1 MFRSSA
7 ILVPLIPLLAA
18 LGPAAC
24 DHPAAAPAPAT
35 RPAIL
40 VASGDTAGWIT
51 PCGCTANQ
59 SGGLLRRASYLAG
72 LRKNADVIYVDVGGA
87 PSGDSPYH
95 QARFAAVLAG
105 EIRMGISAH
114 NLGRAE
120 LALGPQRLREL
131 ARDTSSL
138 LVSANARDAQGQP
151 IAQPI
156 RIVATPG
163 RRIAVTGIISPSF
176 ATAAVQVQEPK
187 SAILAALQQSREP
200 HDGLV
205 VLAYMPEDELQQL
218 AASLPEADVVLG
230 GPTGQPVAP
239 RQVGP
244 CLLASATSKGK
255 FMVQLQIP
263 AARADAWTG
272 QVVEMSSVFPDDPG
286 QSANLRQFL
295 DHLARSDYPAPQT
308 GLIAPLASAPAGFK
322 VAGNTECSFCHG
334 ADYQHWTTTAHHNAW
349 NTLQNKGF
357 HVDPYCQQCH
367 TTGYAMPGGFV
378 SVVHSDD
385 RVAVG
390 CESCHG
396 PSSAHAADPRIK
408 TPFRAADECM
418 QCHDR
423 ENSPAF
429 KYDVYWPKIKHGQK
443 AKVTPRGLAVLPP
456 EDHR

>member
-1 MFRSSA
+1 MFRPVA
-7 ILVPLIPLLAA
+7 ILVPVIPLLAA

-24 DHPAAAPAPAT
+24 DHPSAGPAPAT

-59 SGGLLRRASYLAG
+59 SGGLLRRGSYLAG
-72 LRKNADVIYVDVGGA
+72 LRTNADVLYVDVGGA

-95 QARFAAVLAG
+95 QAKFAAILSG
-105 EIRMGISAH
+105 EARMGIMAH

-131 ARDTSSL
+131 ARDTSAPL
-138 LVSANARDAQGQP
+138 ISANARDAQGQP
-151 IAQPI
+151 IGQLV
-156 RIVATPG
+156 RIVSAAG
-163 RRIAVTGIISPSF
+163 RRIAITGIVSPSF
-176 ATAAVQVQEPK
+176 ATAAVQVREPK
-187 SAILAALQQSREP
+187 AAILAALQQSREP

-218 AASLPEADVVLG
+218 AASFPEADVVLG
-230 GPTGQPVAP
+230 GPTGQPIAP
-239 RQVGP
+239 RQIGP
-244 CLLASATSKGK
+244 SLLASATSKGK

-272 QVVEMSSVFPDDPG
+272 QIVELTSEISDDPG
-286 QSANLRQFL
+286 QSANHRQFL
-295 DHLARSDYPAPQT
+295 DQLARSDYPAPQT
-308 GLIAPLASAPAGFK
+308 GLIAPPASAPAGFK
-322 VAGNTECSFCHG
+322 VAGNMECSFCHG
-334 ADYQHWTTTAHHNAW
+334 ADYQHWSTTAHQNAW
-349 NTLQNKGF
+349 NILQNKGS
-357 HVDPYCQQCH
+357 HVDPFCQQCH

-378 SVVHSDD
+378 SVAHSED
-385 RVAVG
+385 RLGVG

-396 PSSAHAADPRIK
+396 PSAAHVADPRVK
-408 TPFRAADECM
+408 TPFRAADQCT

-429 KYDVYWPKIKHGQK
+429 KYDVYWPKIKHGEK
-443 AKVTPRGLAVLPP
+443 AKVTPRGLAVLRP
-456 EDHR
+456 EDQP